1 MLMVYARPEDDF
13 DPDDP
18 GPLLEAYCGACSR
31 KIEEAHQRHEQDVEA
46 FRDELNRGKPYC

>member
-1 MLMVYARPEDDF
+1 MVYARPEDDF